1 METASSFDSR
11 NSRENSIRI
20 IIRDSKVEK
29 TVEVKFKKL
38 GAQIESLKRSIS
50 MFKSFIIFLEN
61 LARQSLEFGFN
72 DIFYGIFKNLYEK
85 NGSTLELKKHF
96 ENLSLTSIKHLA
108 NLEKVYNN
116 LKYSKDLNQFLKF
129 YADIQVKAEAMERKR
144 NECLNNQVEIEELKN
159 RLETTKKEL
168 SDKQEE
174 QFVNHNKNI
183 TNLERSIADK
193 IDKHID
199 HVTFDYYQSSV
210 SSYITAKN
218 LLTDDLYYNLK
229 NFFLTIDK
237 INVEIL
243 HRHIN
248 PFFQKLNDYYKERA
262 LYFEKL
268 RIKLKIERQFN
279 INNNQDYLKEFFDSM
294 PSENNPFDIPYLEYK
309 ISEMIN
315 CHANDDIQDEE
326 LSLGQLNDYVIQK
339 LHLTASNSESV
350 NGHYKQSYVKLKYF
364 KPFKL

>member
-85 NGSTLELKKHF
+85 IGSTLELKKHF
-96 ENLSLTSIKHLA
+96 ENLSLTSKKHLS
-108 NLEKVYNN
+108 NLEKCYYNLN
-116 LKYSKDLNQFLKF
+116 YSRDLKQFLKF
-129 YADIQVKAEAMERKR
+129 YADIQVKAEAMERIR
-144 NECLNNQVEIEELKN
+144 NECLNNQADFKDLKQK
-159 RLETTKKEL
+159 LETMKKEGNQL
-168 SDKQEE
+168 
-174 QFVNHNKNI
+174 VNHTKNI
-183 TNLERSIADK
+183 TNLEKSIADK
-193 IDKHID
+193 IQSTLEKAKR
-199 HVTFDYYQSSV
+199 YQDIYV
-210 SSYITAKN
+210 NSYINAKN

-294 PSENNPFDIPYLEYK
+294 SSENNPFDIPYLEYK

-315 CHANDDIQDEE
+315 CHVNDDIHDRE
-326 LSLGQLNDYVIQK
+326 LSLDQLIACITTE
-339 LHLTASNSESV
+339 L
-350 NGHYKQSYVKLKYF
+350 
-364 KPFKL
+364 